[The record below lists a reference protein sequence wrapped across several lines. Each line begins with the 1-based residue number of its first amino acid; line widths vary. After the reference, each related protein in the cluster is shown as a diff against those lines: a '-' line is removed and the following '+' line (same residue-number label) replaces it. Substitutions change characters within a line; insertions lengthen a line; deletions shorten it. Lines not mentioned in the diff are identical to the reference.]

1 MTTQQRG
8 QKRKRMTTE
17 VTEEDDNTTEGTEE
31 DDNRGDRRG

>member
-8 QKRKRMTTE
+8 QKRMITE
-17 VTEEDDNTTEGTEE
+17 GTEEDDNTTEGTEE